1 MSWCIKRKHS
11 KSFCDND
18 SHLRF
23 LCTLYCRNSF
33 PTFAYEVSLPS
44 RQQYS
49 IFWGPDGVKVQSCS
63 LSKML
68 CLLTLFWSWSF
79 MFQTN
84 QLVPTTNTSG
94 LDHVCLKQISSCPQQ
109 TLLVL
114 ITRFA
119 GLKQQI
125 SVWSKSARA
134 HNKYFWSWSHAL
146 LDWSSKFLF
155 EANQLMPTTDTSGL
169 DRTLWIEAANVCLK
183 QMHSCPQQ
191 TLLILIALCGLKQQ
205 MSVWHKCICAHNKHF
220 WSWSH
225 ALLDWSSKFQ
235 LEANQLMPT
244 TNTSGPDCTLW
255 IESANVCL
263 KQMHSCPQQTLLV
276 LTALCGLRQQMP
288 DTNQLVPMTNTSH
301 TQLFFFL
308 RIFPPGKQILSIAY
322 YTLTQSLRHKFFTRT
337 NMSGKKSS
345 TNLELK
351 QVTSMNLFIF
361 IFYK

>member
-68 CLLTLFWSWSF
+68 CLLTLFRSWSF

-220 WSWSH
+220 WSWLHSVV
-225 ALLDWSSKFQ
+225 WGSK
-235 LEANQLMPT
+235 
-244 TNTSGPDCTLW
+244 
-255 IESANVCL
+255 CL
-263 KQMHSCPQQTLLV
+263 TQISLCPWQTLPTLSCSFFFAFFHLANKFCPLHTTHWRKV
-276 LTALCGLRQQMP
+276 W
-288 DTNQLVPMTNTSH
+288 DTN
-301 TQLFFFL
+301 
-308 RIFPPGKQILSIAY
+308 
-322 YTLTQSLRHKFFTRT
+322 SLPELICLA
-337 NMSGKKSS
+337 KSPLQ
-345 TNLELK
+345 TWN
-351 QVTSMNLFIF
+351 
-361 IFYK
+361 